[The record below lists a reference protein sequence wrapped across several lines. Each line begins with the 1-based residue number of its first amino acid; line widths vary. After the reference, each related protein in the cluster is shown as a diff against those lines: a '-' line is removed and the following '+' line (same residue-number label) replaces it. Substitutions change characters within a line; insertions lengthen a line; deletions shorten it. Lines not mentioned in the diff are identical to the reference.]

1 MRGIHMMLHNA
12 LDRAV
17 KEKRILSNP
26 TENCIIPK
34 IEKQEMKILHPDHIS
49 AYLDAAEQR
58 GALPM
63 FYLELVSGLRKGE
76 LVALQW
82 SDLDEANCTISVSK
96 QASWDTEGNLIL
108 SQPKTGNSIRE
119 VSIPQ
124 DAVELLKQE
133 HAKHPD
139 NPWMFPSSRTGEM
152 YHPDSVVNLHKKIL
166 KDAGWSISAFMI
178 SDIPSQRWHC
188 KMAWTSKPSAVCSAT
203 MTPDSH
209 SAPTPTPRGRCSKR
223 PRRKWAVSW
232 RRFDRSHRQAEHR
245 KGNGFLSGAL

>member
-1 MRGIHMMLHNA
+1 MMLHNA

-17 KEKRILSNP
+17 KEKLILSNP

-49 AYLDAAEQR
+49 AYLNAAER
-58 GALPM
+58 RNALPM

-96 QASWDTEGNLIL
+96 QASWDTEHQLIL
-108 SQPKTGNSIRE
+108 SRPKTGNSIRE

-133 HAKHPD
+133 HAKHPS
-139 NPWMFPSSRTGEM
+139 NPWMFPSGRMEMSRNVQSGNTQNLKSM
-152 YHPDSVVNLHKKIL
+152 VIQRSFPKWSVAERRKT
-166 KDAGWSISAFMI
+166 AAA
-178 SDIPSQRWHC
+178 SDQ
-188 KMAWTSKPSAVCSAT
+188 AAVCVCA
-203 MTPDSH
+203 H
-209 SAPTPTPRGRCSKR
+209 SRYFAGGSP
-223 PRRKWAVSW
+223 
-232 RRFDRSHRQAEHR
+232 
-245 KGNGFLSGAL
+245 SGLRV